1 MAVCFLRAL
10 SVLGWKIT
18 IISFDSL
25 KTIQNGATSHRILE
39 VGRQMAHD
47 HSQVWPEPW
56 EKTIDFPWASS
67 PQTQYPLFR
76 YPGLEG
82 ELEAGRMQLYTLR
95 AFECTLRFLW
105 FYRAELACKYIV
117 VVWRVS
123 FILFEESRFLGP
135 EYLPVHF
142 LSCCPVGSGA
152 PALYYLLNSCW
163 VTVIIRYLLL
173 GMGFCYLYT
182 C

>member
-10 SVLGWKIT
+10 SVLGWKIM

-39 VGRQMAHD
+39 VGKQMAHD
-47 HSQVWPEPW
+47 HSQVWAEPW
-56 EKTIDFPWASS
+56 EKATDFPWASPKLS
-67 PQTQYPLFR
+67 TPSSLTLDWKMSWRQVEYGFTLWGPLKV
-76 YPGLEG
+76 PWGSSG
-82 ELEAGRMQLYTLR
+82 STELSR
-95 AFECTLRFLW
+95 
-105 FYRAELACKYIV
+105 ACKYMV
-117 VVWRVS
+117 VMWSVS

-135 EYLPVHF
+135 EYLPVCF